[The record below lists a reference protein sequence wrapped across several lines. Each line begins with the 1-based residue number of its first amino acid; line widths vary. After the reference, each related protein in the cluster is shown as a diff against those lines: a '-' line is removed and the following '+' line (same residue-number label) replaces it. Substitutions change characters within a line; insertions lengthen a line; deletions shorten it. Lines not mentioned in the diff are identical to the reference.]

1 MPAVPAV
8 RLPLASVAMAALAAM
23 AASVSFSPRPV
34 PLLPTAAGII
44 QGGAGGAA
52 GAAGAGTTPG
62 TAGAGGAGGVG
73 VVGSGLTIIN
83 SGTIAGGLASDTV
96 TRANAIT
103 FTGGVNS
110 LTLQSGF
117 SILGNVVAVSGG
129 TDTFALGGATDSSFD
144 TTQIGTQYQNFTA
157 FNKTGASQWTL
168 TGTPGQATPWVI
180 SDGTLLAGAATN
192 VFGAT
197 SAITVNTPGILDL
210 GGFNQTIGSL
220 AGSGTVTNS
229 GIASAP
235 H

>member
-1 MPAVPAV
+1 MPAVPAA
-8 RLPLASVAMAALAAM
+8 PSTGIGGDGGAGGDGGTGIFFSAPGASLTN
-23 AASVSFSPRPV
+23 SG
-34 PLLPTAAGII
+34 AGNI

-52 GAAGAGTTPG
+52 GAGGAGTTAG

-129 TDTFALGGATDSSFD
+129 TDTFALGGATNSSFN
-144 TTQIGTQYQNFTA
+144 TTLIGTQYQNFTA
-157 FNKTGASQWTL
+157 LQ
-168 TGTPGQATPWVI
+168 
-180 SDGTLLAGAATN
+180 
-192 VFGAT
+192 
-197 SAITVNTPGILDL
+197 
-210 GGFNQTIGSL
+210 
-220 AGSGTVTNS
+220 
-229 GIASAP
+229 
-235 H
+235 